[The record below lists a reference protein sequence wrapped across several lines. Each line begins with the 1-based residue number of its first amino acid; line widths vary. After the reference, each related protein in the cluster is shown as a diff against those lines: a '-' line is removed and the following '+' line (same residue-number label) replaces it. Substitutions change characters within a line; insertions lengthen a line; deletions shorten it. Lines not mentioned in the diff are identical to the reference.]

1 MKFYI
6 EVTLLPDV
14 EIGLNF
20 LWQKVY
26 QQIHLALVEIQDANK
41 QVPIAVAFPE
51 YEKDTFYLGKKLR
64 LFANEQ
70 SQLDALDIQK
80 WLARLSDYVH
90 FTKVREVPADI
101 TQYVCFGRL
110 QAKSNIE
117 RLARR
122 KARRENITEQNALAL
137 LKGFKDERLKEPF
150 VHLKSLSG
158 GQDFR
163 LFISKRKVEQA
174 VTGSFN
180 LYGLSAFATV
190 PWF

>member
-6 EVTLLPDV
+6 EATLLPDA

-20 LWQKVY
+20 LWAKIY

-51 YEKDTFYLGKKLR
+51 HDKSTLYLGKKLR

-70 SQLDALDIQK
+70 SQLDALDIRK
-80 WLARLSDYVH
+80 WLARFSDYVH
-90 FTKVREVPADI
+90 FTKVREVPASI
-101 TQYVCFGRL
+101 SQYACFSRL

-117 RLARR
+117 RVARR
-122 KARRENITEQNALAL
+122 KARRENITEQNALVL
-137 LKGFKDERLKEPF
+137 LKGFKDEKLKEPF
-150 VHLKSLSG
+150 IHLHSLSG
-158 GQDFR
+158 GNDFR
-163 LFISKRKVEQA
+163 LFISKREVEQA
-174 VTGSFN
+174 VTGGFN
-180 LYGLSAFATV
+180 LYGLSASATV